1 MSAPTATALRPNPA
15 RPVPQPPAAAHPAN
29 VRLVQPRLRVL
40 QVDPGLFTAPYDAG
54 LHGGLV
60 AAGLDVAWASRAL
73 RPGEAAE
80 LPEAA
85 RAITCYRRSDGPRR
99 ATAGPA
105 RTVQRLIKGV
115 EHAFDL
121 RRIARM
127 AATGRFDLVHFQWA
141 MVPRLDIA
149 AMRRIRRTC
158 PVVLTVHDAV
168 PLNGAGGHH
177 LQHSGFDAL
186 FGAADHLIV
195 HTEGARAS
203 LIARGAPADRVSV
216 IAHGPLALHCV
227 PRPVQKAEGRWR
239 IVLFGRLQSY
249 KGADLLIDALGLLP
263 AEVRDRIEVVIAGE
277 PMIDPAALVARADR
291 LGLAEPGL
299 QVVPRRLDHQAMAD
313 LLGSADCFVFP
324 YRAIEASGVL
334 FLVSGLGRW
343 IIASDLGAF
352 GAVIGRDGSRG
363 DLVPPGDAAALA
375 DALARSIGRRPAA
388 GARLPGW
395 DAIGRQTAA
404 LYRRIIA
411 GPSV

>member
-1 MSAPTATALRPNPA
+1 MSPPTATALRLEPA
-15 RPVPQPPAAAHPAN
+15 DPAPQPPAAVQHATM
-29 VRLVQPRLRVL
+29 RFVQPRLRVL

-60 AAGLDVAWASRAL
+60 AAGVDVAWASRAL
-73 RPGEAAE
+73 RPGEEAE

-85 RAITCYRRSDGPRR
+85 RALTCYRRSDGPCR
-99 ATAGPA
+99 AGAGPA
-105 RTVQRLIKGV
+105 RAAQRLVKGI

-121 RRIARM
+121 RRIGRM

-149 AMRRIRRTC
+149 AMCRIRRTC
-158 PVVLTVHDAV
+158 PVVLTVHDAL
-168 PLNGAGGHH
+168 PLNGAGGHR
-177 LQHSGFDAL
+177 LQHAGFDAL

-195 HTEGARAS
+195 HTDGARDS
-203 LIARGAPADRVSV
+203 LIARGAPTDRVSV
-216 IAHGPLALHCV
+216 IAHGPLALRCR
-227 PRPVQKAEGRWR
+227 PRPQDSTGRWR

-263 AEVRDRIEVVIAGE
+263 QDLRDRIEVVIAGE
-277 PMIDPAALVARADR
+277 PMIDPAALHTRADR
-291 LGLAEPGL
+291 LGLTGPGL
-299 QVVPRRLDHQAMAD
+299 QLVPRRLDDQAMAD
-313 LLGSADCFVFP
+313 LLGSADCFAFP

-334 FLVSGLGRW
+334 HLVSGLGRW

-363 DLVPPGDAAALA
+363 ELVAPSDAAALA
-375 DALARSIGRRPAA
+375 SAMARSIGRSPAP

-395 DAIGRQTAA
+395 DAIGRRTAA
-404 LYRRIIA
+404 LYRHVIA
-411 GPSV
+411 EPKA